1 MISSFL
7 HFSGKT
13 HQILI
18 LLLMVTTSF
27 LFPAGSQAQ
36 EAEKTNRPKHRITAM
51 MANSHIP
58 AADNIEG
65 QNSVFIA
72 PTWALNYDYW
82 LSEKFAIGVHSDL
95 VIQKFEIKNR
105 EDGLELE
112 RSFPLAVCAVGIYRP
127 FENWSL
133 IFGGGQEFEKT
144 ENFAMLCLGVEYG
157 IELPKEWELSFNLIY
172 DNKIDAY
179 DTWMFG
185 VGFSKLFE
193 L

>member
-1 MISSFL
+1 MIKQKQAFVLLFMTTLLFL
-7 HFSGKT
+7 PERT
-13 HQILI
+13 I
-18 LLLMVTTSF
+18 
-27 LFPAGSQAQ
+27 AQ
-36 EAEKTNRPKHRITAM
+36 EGEESERPKHRITVM

-58 AADNIEG
+58 SADNIDG
-65 QNSVFIA
+65 QNAVFIA

-82 LSEKFAIGVHSDL
+82 ISEKFAVGVHSDL
-95 VIQKFEIKNR
+95 IIQKFEIKNR
-105 EDGLELE
+105 EDDLELE

-133 IFGGGQEFEKT
+133 IFGGGQEFEKN
-144 ENFAMLCLGVEYG
+144 ENFAMICLGVEYG

-185 VGFSKLFE
+185 IGFSKKLGF
-193 L
+193 